1 MTGEYL
7 SDCPVLLHVLSQD
20 NCGVLLPARATSA
33 LYWTAKRLMSERT
46 EIPEKIYEAPM
57 ESNTVYGY
65 ATTFLNGAYESD
77 ERNSFFVKHLKKY
90 ITLEKSIT
98 DIIVCVQKDFN
109 TEKMTRKLQNPAL
122 ESTLS
127 VNRKLCDELR
137 NPLDVKLHNLPSWA
151 YQDRNPVQVQ
161 SSPMDKLNCSFVVEV
176 KDHMDVYFNGV
187 DIYLYLELKEN
198 TNFKVL
204 QMAEL
209 NIKLNTPTLVVEP
222 EEGIHLRNADL
233 NVGSKEV
240 LKKEILGI
248 QKVQLLYSVGDIKD
262 APADEVKFF

>member
-1 MTGEYL
+1 
-7 SDCPVLLHVLSQD
+7 
-20 NCGVLLPARATSA
+20 
-33 LYWTAKRLMSERT
+33 
-46 EIPEKIYEAPM
+46 
-57 ESNTVYGY
+57 
-65 ATTFLNGAYESD
+65 
-77 ERNSFFVKHLKKY
+77 
-90 ITLEKSIT
+90 
-98 DIIVCVQKDFN
+98 
-109 TEKMTRKLQNPAL
+109 MTRKLQNPAL

-127 VNRKLCDELR
+127 VNRKLCDELQ
-137 NPLDVKLHNLPSWA
+137 NPHDVKLHNLPSWA

-161 SSPMDKLNCSFVVEV
+161 SRPMDKLNCSFIVEV

-209 NIKLNTPTLVVEP
+209 NIKLNTPTLVGEP

-240 LKKEILGI
+240 LKKEVLGI
-248 QKVQLLYSVGDIKD
+248 QKVQNTELKCKILL
-262 APADEVKFF
+262 KFDFSTKIQEFECCVNIEKMRSINLFF